1 MLSIFELEF
10 ELLVEV
16 VLDALQIL
24 EGLAVCY
31 RRVFGLDVDF
41 FEFGLVVILPVFQLG
56 FQVVFMVY
64 YFSPAL
70 RGCDPFV
77 VEDVAE
83 VRCGLR
89 VTGAECVEPPLHR
102 ELGVLD
108 QRYKIL
114 TGASR
119 YMQLYFM

>member
-1 MLSIFELEF
+1 M
-10 ELLVEV
+10 VEV
-16 VLDALQIL
+16 VLDFLQFL
-24 EGLAVCY
+24 EGFMVRY

-41 FEFGLVVILPVFQLG
+41 FEFGLVVLLPVFQLG
-56 FQVVFMVY
+56 FQIVFMVY

-70 RGCDPFV
+70 WGRDPFV

-89 VTGAECVEPPLHR
+89 VTGAEGVEPPLHR

-119 YMQLYFM
+119 YMQLDFM